1 MHVPFG
7 RDTVGVMTDIHEDD
21 DTTRNPSD
29 DEGRQDAPQAETAA
43 GRPKPAWKRGI
54 RNGALLLGAVGLT
67 AGLWLLLRRG
77 MPAPDSAPI
86 ENAAEEI
93 RSIGRTVQVSDH
105 LRKLPEGWQA
115 SLRKIAEAAEKG
127 VSLPDG
133 YTYVDG
139 HTRTI

>member
-1 MHVPFG
+1 MHVPSD
-7 RDTVGVMTDIHEDD
+7 RDTVGIMTDIRKDN
-21 DTTRNPSD
+21 DTTGNSSE
-29 DEGRQDAPQAETAA
+29 DERRQDAPQTETTH

-67 AGLWLLLRRG
+67 AGLWLLLRRS
-77 MPAPDSAPI
+77 MPATDTAPI

-115 SLRKIAEAAEKG
+115 SLRKIEKAAEKG
-127 VSLPDG
+127 VSLPNG

-139 HTRTI
+139 YERTA